1 MPYIGS
7 SPAATALTAD
17 DIADGA
23 ITTAKI
29 NDDAVTLAKF
39 ASGTDG
45 NIITYDASGNPAAV
59 STGSSGQILT
69 SAGAG
74 SPPTFAAGG
83 GWEFVSTITA
93 DNASDIVFESM
104 TTGYDWSFVGSNMI
118 AKTDTQLFNTLVG
131 IAGPTYRTSSY
142 LGHTFDMAAGG
153 ANGSDK
159 TSQFGTH
166 RTNQGTGTAEQFG
179 FQAFLIDPANASTKT
194 NFQSFGGCH
203 NAGSYLTIDIG
214 FGYYNS
220 AEAHTCVKFVMAS
233 GNIDGKVDVYRRPNA

>member
-7 SPAATALTAD
+7 TPAATLLTAD

-23 ITTAKI
+23 VTTAKI
-29 NDDAVTLAKF
+29 NDDAVTLAKM
-39 ASGTDG
+39 ASGTANQNISYDG
-45 NIITYDASGNPAAV
+45 SGNPQDN
-59 STGSSGQILT
+59 TD
-69 SAGAG
+69 
-74 SPPTFAAGG
+74 FR

-93 DNASDIVFESM
+93 SDASDIVFESM

-118 AKTDTQLFNTLVG
+118 AKTDTQLFNILVG
-131 IAGPTYRTSSY
+131 IAGPTYRTSNY
-142 LGHTFDMAAGG
+142 LCHTFDFAAGG
-153 ANGSDK
+153 GNGTDK
-159 TSQFGTH
+159 TSQFATH

-203 NAGSYLTIDIG
+203 NAGSYLTVDIG

>member
-1 MPYIGS
+1 MSVTKVNADVFDLTDAY
-7 SPAATALTAD
+7 AL
-17 DIADGA
+17 
-23 ITTAKI
+23 
-29 NDDAVTLAKF
+29 
-39 ASGTDG
+39 SGTV
-45 NIITYDASGNPAAV
+45 AFSGTV
-59 STGSSGQILT
+59 TGTPL
-69 SAGAG
+69 A
-74 SPPTFAAGG
+74 
-83 GWEFVSTITA
+83 GWEFISTITA